1 MIVNVSIGV
10 AIVLAYI
17 KDVMSKKSSNR
28 SGAVIDTNHKE
39 QLAGTGS
46 LYRMKYIP
54 SKAEIFILIVHI
66 A

>member
-1 MIVNVSIGV
+1 MGV
-10 AIVLAYI
+10 ALVTII
-17 KDVMSKKSSNR
+17 ENIVMSKKSSNR

-54 SKAEIFILIVHI
+54 SKAEIFILIVHF

>member
-1 MIVNVSIGV
+1 MGEVIVVRYMYN
-10 AIVLAYI
+10 
-17 KDVMSKKSSNR
+17 VMSKKSSNR

-54 SKAEIFILIVHI
+54 SKAEIFILIVHF